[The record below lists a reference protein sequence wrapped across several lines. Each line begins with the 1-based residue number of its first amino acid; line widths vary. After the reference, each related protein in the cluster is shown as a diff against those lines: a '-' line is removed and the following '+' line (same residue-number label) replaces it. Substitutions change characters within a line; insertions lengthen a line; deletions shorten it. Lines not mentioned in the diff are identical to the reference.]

1 MGDNNE
7 ALSESQLNTVLDL
20 LTTMVKKDLIGENK
34 FDVKNI
40 EAMLGNFPG
49 ANMAQA
55 LALSTKVAYDKTL
68 ECLNRTTRD
77 TSTTNEK
84 TNAEN
89 QLYNAEVAECVG
101 VFVSIMKDDTYTHTN
116 YCQKGQYG
124 VTRNGLNAFEA
135 VLLMTFGG
143 VAGVAPGLTDNGHSA
158 SGQEARSIQKTW
170 DSVDNSSLLVDDHN
184 GTNALPIESMEARAS
199 YLMALWAKYDMA
211 PVLFGSQRN
220 QIVIKQAID
229 TGTSAACCQVYCGT
243 YQLAEEQRA
252 YDLWDNS
259 DKGKNHFTSTLG
271 AILATTFE
279 VGGLTSHKILG
290 GEAAFTTTMLNRTL
304 STGEKFTQA
313 QLGAALRIS
322 AVVTRNMTIEQLD
335 TAWNMGYNTLSHL
348 GIVTTGGSLA
358 HPAEPTDLDDNG
370 VINYGGSGSAD
381 KRYSRTATSPYIFNV
396 LGSKFRKLFLKE
408 VLAYDGDV
416 HPHALSTAID
426 IAQMRAADKAFVPGT
441 ANNRKGSSVAQAM
454 PGALALINE
463 VRGYYAKASFDDYWT
478 PDGNS
483 YLSEH
488 DKPGRAMTTTMLAFL
503 ADTLRTTAGTPAEL
517 LETLF
522 EREVYTKY
530 ADRYDVNS
538 DGTLEGQL
546 SSSDIVGV
554 NSHFKVANRDTT
566 QAIIGKIVLR
576 QFKLSPSTFVVA
588 ILPTLLQHMQ
598 MPSSGLDPITGGI
611 SANMHEAFGTDSPSD
626 TRWGQL
632 FASNS
637 IENFRLNATGYA
649 HESALVYFFM
659 LSKLTPAELSE
670 ALANSATRVSNGTQ
684 LAQLLKYTKATESSP
699 SKLELKHNSG
709 TYKIRNGADAASW
722 AEENLT
728 QDDLW
733 NTSGNLTDRIIA
745 GEGYTHATDGE
756 QTDHANIKDAKKA
769 LVDQIIAVRFFGL
782 GNSDKETA
790 RINLINGYQITA
802 AKLQKIAGADSSIVE
817 DYNGGSAIDLTEAD
831 GLTTIVDVTYKSK
844 IENHIFVK
852 AAFMSLAKS
861 QEYYKKA
868 TEVAAKTKRD
878 EKFINAINKAL
889 EGSDELQQKEFFITI
904 TKLAANSASTNEE
917 KTYKNLATSIHVMLG
932 DELQDEE
939 GSTAY
944 HVLGGWKTNAE
955 AFTAKE
961 NRSILT
967 AAITQTLKLGSIH
980 ASTASKINDLTE
992 EGEKP
997 NTNYDD
1003 IHSAVAVGKKLLRIA
1018 KICAG
1023 VVDKGHKV
1031 GLFELRTE
1039 VSTASTTTGATTA
1052 GSAEDLKNKRNILMC
1067 YLAGLIYEVDHAFN
1081 GIYDSEDMPA
1091 GLTQPTVN
1099 ALIVDGG
1106 FTEEDFTNTHHPVIK
1121 QSEGGSK
1128 TQVKIIYDNHSFA
1141 ARDNGVISAPTG
1153 LDPDGVAVY
1162 EPLQIHHVKPRADP
1176 GV

>member
-1 MGDNNE
+1 MGEDNND
-7 ALSESQLNTVLDL
+7 ALSESQMNTVLDL

-55 LALSTKVAYDKTL
+55 LALSTKIAYDNTL

-77 TSTTNEK
+77 TSTTNVQ

-89 QLYNAEVAECVG
+89 QKYNDEVQECVG
-101 VFVSIMKDDTYTHTN
+101 VFVSIMKDDTYTHTS

-124 VTRNGLNAFEA
+124 VTRNGLNALEA

-143 VAGVAPGLTDNGHSA
+143 VAGVAPGLTDNGHTV
-158 SGQEARSIQKTW
+158 SGQEARYIQKTW
-170 DSVDNSSLLVDDHN
+170 DSVDNTSLLVDDHN
-184 GTNALPIESMEARAS
+184 GTNALPIESMEARAV
-199 YLMALWAKYDMA
+199 YLMALWAKYDMV

-220 QIVIKQAID
+220 QIVVKQVID
-229 TGTSAACCQVYCGT
+229 TSAGAACCQTYCGT

-259 DKGKNHFTSTLG
+259 VKGMNHFTSTVG
-271 AILATTFE
+271 TILATSFA
-279 VGGLTSHKILG
+279 VGGVTSHKILG
-290 GEAAFTTTMLNRTL
+290 GESAFTTAMLNRTL
-304 STGEKFTQA
+304 STGEKFSQT

-322 AVVTRNMTIEQLD
+322 AIVTRNMTIEQLD
-335 TAWNMGYNTLSHL
+335 TAWNMGYNTLAHL
-348 GIVTTGGSLA
+348 NIVTTGGSFA
-358 HPAEPTDLDDNG
+358 HPAVPTELVDATVVSYG
-370 VINYGGSGSAD
+370 VTGAT
-381 KRYSRTATSPYIFNV
+381 KRYSRTTTSPYIFNV

-408 VLAYDGDV
+408 VLADDGDV
-416 HPHALSTAID
+416 HPQALSTAID
-426 IAQMRAADKAFVPGT
+426 IAQMRAADKAFVVGT
-441 ANNRKGSSVAQAM
+441 SNNRKGSSVAQAM

-463 VRGYYAKASFDDYWT
+463 VRGYYSKASFDDYWT

-503 ADTLRTTAGTPAEL
+503 ADTMRTPAGTGTAAEL

-588 ILPTLLQHMQ
+588 VLPTLLKHMQ

-611 SANMHEAFGTDSPSD
+611 SANMHEAFGIDSPSD

-632 FASNS
+632 FAGNS
-637 IENFRLNATGYA
+637 IDNFRRNATGYA

-684 LAQLLKYTKATESSP
+684 LAQLLKYTKATESAP

-709 TYKIRNGADAASW
+709 SYKIRNGADAASW
-722 AEENLT
+722 AEADLI

-733 NTSGNLTDRIIA
+733 NTSGNLTNRIIA
-745 GEGYTHATDGE
+745 GKGYTANSVTYA
-756 QTDHANIKDAKKA
+756 DHANIKDAKKA

-817 DYNGGSAIDLTEAD
+817 DYNSGSAIDLTEAN

-844 IENHIFVK
+844 IENPIFVK

-861 QEYYKKA
+861 QGYYA
-868 TEVAAKTKRD
+868 ITASEIAAKDKRD
-878 EKFINAINKAL
+878 ENFINAINKAL
-889 EGSDELQQKEFFITI
+889 EGSEELQQKEFFIAI
-904 TKLAANSASTNEE
+904 TKLAANSASGNEE

-932 DELQDEE
+932 EELQDEE

-961 NRSILT
+961 NRSILA
-967 AAITQTLKLGSIH
+967 AAITETLKLGIIH
-980 ASTASKINDLTE
+980 ASPASKINDLTE
-992 EGEKP
+992 EGEKA
-997 NTNYDD
+997 NTDYDV
-1003 IHSAVAVGKKLLRIA
+1003 IHSAVASGKKLLRIA

-1023 VVDKGHKV
+1023 VVDKGNTL

-1039 VSTASTTTGATTA
+1039 VSTTGTA
-1052 GSAEDLKNKRNILMC
+1052 GAATVAGSSIDLKNKRNILMC

-1106 FTEEDFTNTHHPVIK
+1106 FTEEDFTNTHHPVIEE
-1121 QSEGGSK
+1121 SEGDSA
-1128 TQVKIIYDNHSFA
+1128 TQVKRLYKNHRFLA
-1141 ARDNGVISAPTG
+1141 HPDGVISAPQGFDTNEKPAYTPINVNH
-1153 LDPDGVAVY
+1153 L
-1162 EPLQIHHVKPRADP
+1162 KPRT
-1176 GV
+1176 V